1 MKQAIG
7 IILSALVLASCGN
20 SESTTGD
27 APVAEAEAPMHPGK
41 QIFINNCLQCHT
53 VGMDKIGP
61 KLQGAF
67 ARWDNDTARFRAF
80 VRNSQDMIQTGD
92 PRAVQVAKEWNYAMM
107 TPMPHLTDTDID
119 QVLEY
124 ISSGTE

>member
-20 SESTTGD
+20 SENTTG
-27 APVAEAEAPMHPGK
+27 AITETPAETMVSAGE
-41 QIFINNCLQCHT
+41 QIFINNCAQCHT
-53 VGMDKIGP
+53 VKADKIGP
-61 KLQGAF
+61 KLEGAL
-67 ARWDNDTARFRAF
+67 ARWDNDTTRFRAF
-80 VRNSQDMIQTGD
+80 VRSSQEMINAGD

-107 TPMPHLTDTDID
+107 TPMPHLTDKDID

-124 ISSGTE
+124 INSGAQ

>member
-20 SESTTGD
+20 SESTTNN
-27 APVAEAEAPMHPGK
+27 APATTEEAPMHPGK

-61 KLQGAF
+61 KLAGSF

-80 VRNSQDMIQTGD
+80 VRNSQDMIKAGD
-92 PRAVQVAKEWNYAMM
+92 PRAVQVAKEWNYTMM
-107 TPMPHLTDTDID
+107 TPMPHLTDKDID
-119 QVLEY
+119 DVLEY
-124 ISSGTE
+124 INSGGE